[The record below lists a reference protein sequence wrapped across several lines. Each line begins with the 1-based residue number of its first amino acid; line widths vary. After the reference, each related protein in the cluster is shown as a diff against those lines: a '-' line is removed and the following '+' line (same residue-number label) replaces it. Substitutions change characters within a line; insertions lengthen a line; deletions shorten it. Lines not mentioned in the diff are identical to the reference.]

1 MGIRLWWR
9 DPARATKLRMR
20 TWTLAWCVAAL
31 IACTS
36 PTLPLPPPS
45 LPTVSVGSEPNTFR
59 LKSERGALP
68 NALIIAVNR
77 NTTIPSDQRVEGT
90 LADEQGSWELE
101 MKANAG
107 DFVDISQEDGTSRS
121 SLVTVQLK

>member
-1 MGIRLWWR
+1 
-9 DPARATKLRMR
+9 MR